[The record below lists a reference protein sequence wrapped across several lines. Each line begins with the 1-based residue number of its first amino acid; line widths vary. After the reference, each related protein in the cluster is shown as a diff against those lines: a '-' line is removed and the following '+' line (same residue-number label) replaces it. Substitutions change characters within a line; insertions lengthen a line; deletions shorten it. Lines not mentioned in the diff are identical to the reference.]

1 MNPKTMPLAST
12 RPLSGVRVIEFC
24 HVAAGPFCGMLLA
37 DFGADVIKV
46 EPPDGDAMRQWPP
59 ITEGF
64 SENFASINRGKRS
77 VALDLKD
84 PVARDHAR
92 ALVLQADV
100 LIENSRPGVMQ
111 RLGLGWDWFSARKPT
126 LIYCSISAFGQDGP
140 RGAEGGFDLTIQAAA
155 GVMSVTGEPEGAPV
169 KSGVPLVDFGA
180 GLYAAFSIASL
191 IARVRAGGAGGHL
204 DVPMFATTI
213 AMSALQT
220 SEYFGT
226 GRNPRKL
233 GSAHPRNAPYQ
244 AYRSSDGYFAIAAGN
259 NKLWQQVCEIAGTTE
274 LLSDAR
280 FTSPTL
286 RAANQEALR
295 DLLEVR
301 FTTDTSAHWLGRFAP
316 AGVPSAPINGYA
328 EALADPQSAHLGLVQ
343 PATLPNGVHTR
354 TVVCPIRINGQ
365 VLDVDTRPPAL
376 GEHTDAVLHRTHD
389 SR

>member
-84 PVARDHAR
+84 PAARDHAR

-328 EALADPQSAHLGLVQ
+328 EALADPQSAHLGLLQ

>member
-1 MNPKTMPLAST
+1 MPLAST

>member
-1 MNPKTMPLAST
+1 MPLAST

-84 PVARDHAR
+84 PAARDHAR